1 LSVRVII
8 RVRFNFVLKATNCLI
23 YIDNRQ
29 QLDGS
34 ITARML
40 TKLKS
45 LYTQYQKEITRF
57 LKFSVVGTIGA
68 FVDFSILNLLHGVL
82 GWPLALSNTI
92 SFTCAVL
99 SNFLWNRF
107 WTYPDSRSKPLG
119 AQLFTFFVVNI
130 AGWAINTGMLL
141 LLTNP
146 LTGLATSL
154 LGVTNPIIA
163 DRFGYNSAKVIATG
177 VVLFWNF
184 FVNRIWTY
192 NDAGKVPV

>member
-1 LSVRVII
+1 MV
-8 RVRFNFVLKATNCLI
+8 
-23 YIDNRQ
+23 D
-29 QLDGS
+29 
-34 ITARML
+34 
-40 TKLKS
+40 KLKD
-45 LYTQYQKEITRF
+45 LYTKNQSEITRF

-68 FVDFSILNLLHGVL
+68 IVDFSILNLLRGVF
-82 GWPLALSNTI
+82 GWPLALANTV

-119 AQLFTFFVVNI
+119 SQLLTFFIVNL

-146 LTGLATSL
+146 MAGLATSA
-154 LGVTNPIIA
+154 LGLTDPIIT
-163 DRFGYNSAKVIATG
+163 DRYGYNSAKVIATG

-184 FVNRIWTY
+184 FINRIWTY
-192 NDAGKVPV
+192 NDAK

>member
-1 LSVRVII
+1 MIEK
-8 RVRFNFVLKATNCLI
+8 LKA
-23 YIDNRQ
+23 
-29 QLDGS
+29 
-34 ITARML
+34 L
-40 TKLKS
+40 T
-45 LYTQYQKEITRF
+45 TQYQKEINRF

-68 FVDFSILNLLHGVL
+68 IVDFSILNLLRGVL
-82 GWPLALSNTI
+82 GWPLALANTI
-92 SFTCAVL
+92 SFTCAVI

-119 AQLFTFFVVNI
+119 KQLATFFIVNI

-146 LTGLATSL
+146 LAGLAGSL
-154 LGVTNPIIA
+154 LGVTDPVVA
-163 DRFGYNSAKVIATG
+163 DRYGYNSAKVVATG

-192 NDAGKVPV
+192 NDAK